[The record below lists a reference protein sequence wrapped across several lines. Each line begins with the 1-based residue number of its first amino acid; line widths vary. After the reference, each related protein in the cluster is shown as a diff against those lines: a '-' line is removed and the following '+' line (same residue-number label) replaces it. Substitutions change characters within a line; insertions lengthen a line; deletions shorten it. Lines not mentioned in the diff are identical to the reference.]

1 MDHTIACYKP
11 GCYAKINLSPK
22 DYAQLK
28 RTGEDFW
35 CPAGHRQHFTG
46 KTEDQKEIDWLRRKV
61 RNLEAEVDEI
71 WADQCEAQR
80 QRDTAVDLIRRC
92 PICAATPGRH
102 VRIYRV
108 PGRFED
114 DLANV
119 RDWMAEHIRTEH
131 GADSWVARVLA

>member
-22 DYAQLK
+22 DYEQLK
-28 RTGEDFW
+28 RTGESFW

-46 KTEDQKEIDWLRRKV
+46 KTEDQKEIDRLKRRASS
-61 RNLEAEVDEI
+61 LEAEADEI
-71 WADQCEAQR
+71 WAEACEAQR
-80 QRDTAVDLIRRC
+80 QRETAVELIRRC
-92 PICAATPGRH
+92 PVCAATPGRH
-102 VRIYRV
+102 VRIYRD

-119 RDWMAEHIRTEH
+119 RDWMAGHIRTEH
-131 GADSWVARVLA
+131 GAGLPAAKESR

>member
-22 DYAQLK
+22 DYQQLK
-28 RTGEDFW
+28 RTGEFFW

-46 KTEDQKEIDWLRRKV
+46 KTEDQKEIDWLKRRAS
-61 RNLEAEVDEI
+61 NLEAEVDEI
-71 WADQCEAQR
+71 WAGMCEAQR
-80 QRDTAVDLIRRC
+80 QRDTAVELIRRC
-92 PICAATPGRH
+92 PICTATPGRH
-102 VRIYRV
+102 IKIYRD

-131 GADSWVARVLA
+131 CAEASVTRGLT